1 MEMLWLRDV
10 CVCCCPDSPGVRYGQ
25 PQSIPEL
32 LEYKLTTSHKERDWE
47 ARELWLDHY
56 NSITVWV
63 WVGDIKHPEN
73 VRQQWSGCSRGQ
85 NVTRSYRGTVWTMS
99 RFLSPFRILIYK
111 RDKQTM
117 RWAIRIIKLWWY
129 SDVLCPFAKSIF
141 GRFINFSNFSL
152 QTLICLTKWFTLFFF
167 FFECTL
173 RRITPRDT
181 DKWSEEAVEL
191 HASQMFT
198 QSRNQFSES
207 MWAIAHRESVRVHTR
222 VRDAK
227 PINMVWNE
235 KKTEKVPERFV
246 VRRRLGHTAL
256 RAHVLTLSLHP
267 LLSSYLVSMWME
279 NFGKNEHWK
288 RNKEEEKKKKELVML
303 NSAMSTVIA
312 FYLL

>member
-1 MEMLWLRDV
+1 
-10 CVCCCPDSPGVRYGQ
+10 
-25 PQSIPEL
+25 
-32 LEYKLTTSHKERDWE
+32 
-47 ARELWLDHY
+47 
-56 NSITVWV
+56 
-63 WVGDIKHPEN
+63 
-73 VRQQWSGCSRGQ
+73 
-85 NVTRSYRGTVWTMS
+85 MS
-99 RFLSPFRILIYK
+99 RLLSPFRILIYK

-129 SDVLCPFAKSIF
+129 SDVLCPFTKSIF

-167 FFECTL
+167 LNVLWGE
-173 RRITPRDT
+173 ITPWDI
-181 DKWSEEAVEL
+181 DKWSEEAAEL
-191 HASQMFT
+191 HASQMLT

-207 MWAIAHRESVRVHTR
+207 MWPIAHRERVRAHTR

-256 RAHVLTLSLHP
+256 SAHVLTLSLHP

-288 RNKEEEKKKKELVML
+288 RNKEEKKKKLVML
-303 NSAMSTVIA
+303 NSAVSTVIA